1 MKKIVISYVLF
12 CFSIHAWDP
21 LSSAVNNVTEAINKR
36 FDDRWWSYQL
46 GVPSMNLHYID
57 DLLLYIPHED
67 KYKDIRDKIENN
79 ELNSYEALEQLKRNV
94 NNARELIISDIKDV
108 NFQIENPSLIEI
120 VMQSVGLSSSKQSK
134 ICYLNDLHEDLIK
147 LEHCLSSPNSI
158 LYKVN
163 QYFQVKKDALTL
175 QPIDKFRI
183 LMNWN
188 DNNIEFS
195 SRVVKVAEK
204 RQQKNKSKFETI
216 SKTSSFMVSD
226 DDLFIIFGI

>member
-1 MKKIVISYVLF
+1 MKKIIISYILF

-21 LSSAVNNVTEAINKR
+21 FSSAVTNVTESINKR
-36 FDDRWWSYQL
+36 FDDRLWSHQL
-46 GVPSMNLHYID
+46 TAPNNEEYIGHILD
-57 DLLLYIPHED
+57 CIPHED
-67 KYKDIRDKIENN
+67 KYKDIINKIENN
-79 ELNSYEALEQLKRNV
+79 ELNSYEALEQLQRNL
-94 NNARELIISDIKDV
+94 NDAKELVISDIK
-108 NFQIENPSLIEI
+108 NITLQIENPSLTDQ
-120 VMQSVGLSSSKQSK
+120 QSELY
-134 ICYLNDLHEDLIK
+134 YLKEFHDVLNCRIK
-147 LEHCLSSPNSI
+147 YLSSPNDEFYEI
-158 LYKVN
+158 MQYTKVR
-163 QYFQVKKDALTL
+163 QDALTL